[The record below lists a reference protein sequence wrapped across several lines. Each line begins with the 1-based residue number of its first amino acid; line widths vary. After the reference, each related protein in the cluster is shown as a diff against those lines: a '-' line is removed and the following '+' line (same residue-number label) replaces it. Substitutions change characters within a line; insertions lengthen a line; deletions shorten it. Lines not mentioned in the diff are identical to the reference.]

1 MTQVKYL
8 NKISIFVS
16 IVLMVV
22 FAFALS
28 SCAEPKSPQDR
39 QGESTFTGE
48 PDMDTTMDYT
58 ANIDLASIPEVA
70 TEEDIQKYCANCHL
84 QDEVA
89 GWDKTSVN
97 EAIVDSMLF
106 PTISSGNDPEKME
119 ALDKSIA
126 NYFAQIEPSQ
136 EGEQH

>member
-1 MTQVKYL
+1 MLQTKRFYKAGVVA
-8 NKISIFVS
+8 SI
-16 IVLMVV
+16 IVMAVL
-22 FAFALS
+22 ALTLS
-28 SCAEPKSPQDR
+28 ACGQPTSTSGAQS
-39 QGESTFTGE
+39 ESTYTGA
-48 PDMDTTMDYT
+48 PDMDTDMDYT
-58 ANIDLASIPEVA
+58 ASIDLASIPEVA
-70 TEEDIQKYCANCHL
+70 SEEDIQTYCANCHL

-136 EGEQH
+136 DEGQH